1 MQKEVQAHISFIHVQ
16 TSSCTKKKKKL
27 DHIKQQNHSRKIK
40 GGSRTKYRRAVSAH
54 GRKQTVRVIL
64 NQGIKQWQIE
74 I

>member
-1 MQKEVQAHISFIHVQ
+1 MH
-16 TSSCTKKKKKL
+16 KKIKL
-27 DHIKQQNHSRKIK
+27 DHIKQQNHSRKKK
-40 GGSRTKYRRAVSAH
+40 GVSRTKYRRAVSAH

>member
-1 MQKEVQAHISFIHVQ
+1 MQKEVQAHISFIHVK
-16 TSSCTKKKKKL
+16 TISCTKKIKL
-27 DHIKQQNHSRKIK
+27 DHIKQQNHSRKKK